1 MKHKLSRILC
11 AALCCTPLWVAAQ
24 THEKSTSPER
34 LYQEGVTL
42 FRQKAY
48 SAVIS
53 PLQAYLKQTDDS
65 GQPLEYA
72 GERLEAEYMLVCV
85 AYELKAPNSLELLQ
99 AFLDEHPDTPYRNR
113 IYALMASCHFYQED
127 YTEALTLFNSA
138 RLDLLGTDERDDMTY
153 RMAISHL
160 KTGDVQEAAIWFE
173 TLRSTSTRYADDCTY
188 YISYIRYVQQRYDE
202 ALKGFLSVQASN
214 KYEKLAPYYIA
225 EIYLLKKNYDKAE
238 IVAQNYL
245 SHWPDETYAAEMYR
259 ITGTAAYHYGK
270 YHDAMNAFAQYLA
283 ENTESSPRRDALYMQ
298 GLSCYHCGAFSQVP
312 ELLGAVTTGAQDALA
327 QNAYLHMGLAY
338 LQLADKNKARMAFEQ
353 AAASDADLQV
363 KEQAAYNYALC
374 IHATSYSAF
383 GESVT
388 VFEKFL
394 NDFPQSAYADKI
406 SNYLVE
412 VYMSTRSYE
421 AALKSIERIKQPNPR
436 IQKAKARILFQLG
449 NQAFANTDFT
459 QAANYFVQARATA
472 SLPGI
477 QDKDILDKAQYW
489 EGESL
494 YRLGRMDEAARCF
507 GSYLRN
513 TTQREGEMYALAH
526 YNLGYIAFHRKDY
539 TTAES
544 HFRRFLQ
551 LGSNENAAVLAD
563 ACNRIGDCNL
573 HVRRFDAAKE
583 FYTRAEQ
590 TGAASGD
597 YSFYQLAL
605 VAGLQK
611 DYNEKVSLLDR
622 LASKYPDSPYN
633 INALYEKGRSYVQ
646 ANNSARA
653 IATFGELLKKYPE
666 SPVSRKA
673 AAEIG
678 LLYYQNGDYDK
689 AIEAYKHVATQ
700 YPGSEEARL
709 AMRDLK
715 SIYVDANRVD
725 EFAALA
731 AQLPGD
737 IHFEASEQDS
747 LTYIAAEKV
756 YMKGETASAKNSF
769 ARYLQSFPTGAFS
782 LNAHYYLCVISKQ
795 QNDEEGVLQ
804 HAGKLLEYPD
814 NPYSEEALLMHA
826 EVLFNRKQYDQALA
840 DYKQLQTKATSAERR
855 QLGMLGTLRC
865 GALMHDDVEVIH
877 AATDLLAEAKLSP
890 ELQNEA
896 LYYRAKAYL
905 NQKADKKAMNDLETL
920 AKDTRT
926 LYGAEA
932 KYLVANQWYEAG
944 DYATAE
950 KVILDFIEQSTPH
963 AYWLA
968 RSFILLSD
976 VYVATN
982 KKLDARQ
989 YLLSLQQNYQAD
1001 DDIEGMIKERLE
1013 KLDRQENQEPAQ

>member
-11 AALCCTPLWVAAQ
+11 AALCCTPLLAMAQ
-24 THEKSTSPER
+24 TSEKSTSPER

-42 FRQKAY
+42 FKQKAY
-48 SAVIS
+48 SAALS
-53 PLQAYLKQTDDS
+53 PLQAYLKQADAS

-72 GERLEAEYMLVCV
+72 GERLEAEYMLVCA
-85 AYELKAPNSLELLQ
+85 AYELKDPNSLELLQ
-99 AFLDEHPDTPYRNR
+99 AFLDEHPDTPHRNR
-113 IYALMASCHFYQED
+113 IYALMASCHFYKEE
-127 YTEALTLFNSA
+127 YTEALALFNTA

-173 TLRSTSTRYADDCTY
+173 TLRSTSTRYEDDCTY

-202 ALKGFLSVQASN
+202 ALKGFLSMQESP
-214 KYEKLAPYYIA
+214 KYERLVPYYIA

-245 SHWPDETYAAEMYR
+245 STWPDEAYAAEMHR
-259 ITGTAAYHYGK
+259 IEGTAYYHYGK
-270 YHDAMNAFAQYLA
+270 YHEAMKAFARYQ
-283 ENTESSPRRDALYMQ
+283 EKNTDSSPRRDALYMQ
-298 GLSCYHCGAFSQVP
+298 GMSCYQCGAFSQVP
-312 ELLGAVTTGAQDALA
+312 ELLGEVTTGGNDALT

-353 AAASDADLQV
+353 AAASNADLQV

-394 NDFPQSAYADKI
+394 NDFPRSPYTDKI

-421 AALKSIERIKQPNPR
+421 AALKSIERIKQPNAR

-449 NQAFANTDFT
+449 NQSFANTDFT
-459 QAANYFVQARATA
+459 QAASYFVQARATA
-472 SLPGI
+472 SLPGV

-494 YRLGRMDEAARCF
+494 YRQGKIAESARCF
-507 GSYLRN
+507 NNYLRG

-526 YNLGYIAFHRKDY
+526 YNLGYIAFHQKDY
-539 TTAES
+539 ATAENY
-544 HFRRFLQ
+544 FRRFLQ
-551 LGSNENAAVLAD
+551 LGRNGNTAVLAD

-590 TGAASGD
+590 MGAASGD

-646 ANNSARA
+646 SNNSARA

-678 LLYYQNGDYDK
+678 LLYYQNGDYNK
-689 AIEAYKHVATQ
+689 AIEAYKRVATQ

-731 AQLPGD
+731 AQMPGD

-756 YMKGETASAKNSF
+756 YMKGEIASAKSSF
-769 ARYLQSFPTGAFS
+769 TRYLQSFPTGAFS
-782 LNAHYYLCVISKQ
+782 LNAHYYLSVISKQ

-814 NPYSEEALLMHA
+814 NPYSEEALLLHA

-840 DYKQLQTKATSAERR
+840 DYKQLQAKASSAEHRR
-855 QLGMLGTLRC
+855 LGMLGALRC

-877 AATDLLAEAKLSP
+877 AATNLLAEAKLSP

-932 KYLVANQWYEAG
+932 KYLVARQWYEAG

-950 KVILDFIEQSTPH
+950 KEILDFIEQSTPH

-1001 DDIEGMIKERLE
+1001 DDIEGMIQERLE
-1013 KLDRQENQEPAQ
+1013 KLDKQEKQDAAQ